1 MSQGR
6 LSGYAWHVEKVKG
19 NYFKRKTCFNCIFFD
34 EQACIKYN
42 IYITNNNA
50 IYCKSYKRSNNSEI
64 EKNTNKNPY
73 SYMRIKKAQQ
83 IINEINSEYN
93 KIGQNKNIQ
102 NYVKYGDV
110 VILEII
116 NSENDFIK
124 LEIRENLTGKEKV
137 LKKNCLN
144 QRINHE
150 FNYKRKSYRIIKIE
164 KNVIPWEDRK
174 PIIVKNDNKRE
185 SISNTNNSI
194 YSNKKIDTK
203 KVKKI
208 ISKEEK
214 MENKKRKKK
223 NKKNRIILQKYKEQ
237 LRSISS
243 LKEFYKKSG
252 KKSDF
257 KQKETEELKL
267 KEKFRKEHPDIVAKE
282 KRRIKRK
289 LKKKNRRYKSR
300 I

>member
-19 NYFKRKTCFNCIFFD
+19 NNLKRKTCFNCIFFD

-42 IYITNNNA
+42 IHITNNNA

-83 IINEINSEYN
+83 IINEINSEHN

-116 NSENDFIK
+116 NSENDCIK

-185 SISNTNNSI
+185 NISNTNNSI

-203 KVKKI
+203 KVKKLFQ
-208 ISKEEK
+208 K
-214 MENKKRKKK
+214 KKRWKIK
-223 NKKNRIILQKYKEQ
+223 
-237 LRSISS
+237 
-243 LKEFYKKSG
+243 
-252 KKSDF
+252 
-257 KQKETEELKL
+257 
-267 KEKFRKEHPDIVAKE
+267 KEK
-282 KRRIKRK
+282 
-289 LKKKNRRYKSR
+289 
-300 I
+300 

>member
-1 MSQGR
+1 
-6 LSGYAWHVEKVKG
+6 
-19 NYFKRKTCFNCIFFD
+19 
-34 EQACIKYN
+34 
-42 IYITNNNA
+42 
-50 IYCKSYKRSNNSEI
+50 
-64 EKNTNKNPY
+64 
-73 SYMRIKKAQQ
+73 MRIKKAQQ
-83 IINEINSEYN
+83 IINEINSEHN

-116 NSENDFIK
+116 NSENDCIK

-185 SISNTNNSI
+185 NISNTNNSI

-203 KVKKI
+203 KVKKLFQ
-208 ISKEEK
+208 K
-214 MENKKRKKK
+214 KKRWKIK
-223 NKKNRIILQKYKEQ
+223 
-237 LRSISS
+237 
-243 LKEFYKKSG
+243 
-252 KKSDF
+252 
-257 KQKETEELKL
+257 
-267 KEKFRKEHPDIVAKE
+267 KEK
-282 KRRIKRK
+282 
-289 LKKKNRRYKSR
+289 
-300 I
+300 